1 MAQSN
6 IHQCSIIEQM
16 ASKNYAFI
24 DGNNLYLGTKA
35 QDINL
40 DYGKLRKYLRNKFD
54 VEKVFLFIGYDP
66 RNTML
71 YSTLQT
77 YGYILIFKPTVIFE
91 DEKGNRTMIGHVDA
105 ELVMP
110 ASARE

>member
-6 IHQCSIIEQM
+6 IHPCSIIEQM

-24 DGNNLYLGTKA
+24 DGNNLYLGTKV

-66 RNTML
+66 PQYYALFNFTNPWL
-71 YSTLQT
+71 Y
-77 YGYILIFKPTVIFE
+77 INF
-91 DEKGNRTMIGHVDA
+91 
-105 ELVMP
+105 
-110 ASARE
+110 

>member
-6 IHQCSIIEQM
+6 IHPCSIIEQM

-71 YSTLQT
+71 
-77 YGYILIFKPTVIFE
+77 
-91 DEKGNRTMIGHVDA
+91 
-105 ELVMP
+105 
-110 ASARE
+110 